1 MKKIILVLMLTGAM
15 AVHESS
21 AQSYEVQQLILDWTK
36 LTQMK
41 QILSDMKTGFAIL
54 NKGYTAVKEIS
65 KGTFTLHE
73 VFLDGLWL
81 VSPSVRKYWK
91 IPVIISN
98 QLSILKEYK
107 YAYGMFKG
115 SGYFNSDEI
124 VYMGRVY
131 NNLIDQSLKN
141 LTDLTTI
148 LTANKL
154 RMSDDE
160 RLSAIDKN
168 YNEMQDEL
176 MFLRSFNNSTSVL
189 AAQRQKQQNDAGMV
203 QQLYGLH

>member
-1 MKKIILVLMLTGAM
+1 MKRITVTFLFMCSL
-15 AVHESS
+15 AVHKSS

-41 QILSDMKTGFAIL
+41 QILSDMKTGFEIL
-54 NKGYTAVKEIS
+54 DKGYTAIKDIS
-65 KGTFTLHE
+65 KGTFSLHE
-73 VFLDGLWL
+73 AFLDGLWL

-107 YAYGMFKG
+107 YAYGSFKS
-115 SGYFNSDEI
+115 SGRFNPDEI

-131 NNLIDQSLKN
+131 NSLIDRSLKN
-141 LTDLTTI
+141 LSDLTTI
-148 LTANKL
+148 ITANKL

-176 MFLRSFNNSTSVL
+176 MFLRSFNSNTSVL
-189 AAQRQKQQNDAGMV
+189 AVQRQKEQNDANMM